1 MRVKVRKT
9 NTEVEVKPLIQNDN
23 VWYVDDDNNVYQAY
37 ELEFDKSYNAMDY
50 YWREIRIRF
59 IMKFIDIYQAPATN
73 MNEIFALADK
83 YVAKLKEG
91 Y

>member
-1 MRVKVRKT
+1 MRVKVKKT
-9 NTEVEVKPLIQNDN
+9 NAEVEVKPLIQNDN

-37 ELEFDKSYNAMDY
+37 ELEFDKSHNVMDY
-50 YWREIRIRF
+50 YWRELRVRF
-59 IMKFIDIYQAPATN
+59 IMKFIDIYQAPLTN